1 MLSYENLRLQF
12 GPKII
17 FEGCTFTVAM
27 HDRVGLVGPNGAGKS
42 TLLKLLAGLIE
53 ADDVV
58 TKNAKGITIG
68 YLPQDGVE
76 THGKP
81 LVEEVETAFADILGL
96 RKLIDE
102 TGERLESIDHASE
115 EYLETLEMM
124 HEWEQQLADAEPA
137 KIRPRVERVLLGLGF
152 SMEDMTRDT
161 GEFSGGWQMRIALAK
176 LLLREPSLLLMDEPT
191 NHLDIESQAWIE
203 AWLKRYRGAVMMVSH
218 DKSFLDTVTNRTF
231 ALEGDGKLEAY
242 FGNYTYYKTTAA
254 ERREQLRKAFE
265 IQQREIEHHT
275 DFINR
280 FRASANKATQV
291 QSRIKFLEKL
301 ERVVYIEE
309 DTSQIGFRFPEPPRS
324 GQVVL
329 EFAGMAKWY
338 DDLCV
343 FKNVDFRLER
353 GDRVAIVGVNGAGKS
368 TFVKMLAGRESLTGG
383 DRIEGPNSAISYFAQ
398 HQAQELDPTL
408 TVFETVNEVAV
419 GEGTTRLRTLL
430 GAFLFRGEDALKPVR
445 VLSGGERNRLA
456 LARMLLRPFN
466 CLILDEPT
474 NHLDMKSKAVL
485 TEAIKNFPG
494 TVVVVSHDRDFLD
507 PIVTKVLEVRKGG
520 IRIFPGNV
528 SYYLEA
534 TAAERAATN
543 AEPSSSAP
551 GKLSAATGTSG
562 ASANAAQ
569 NDGKQERKKTG
580 DLNKRLAPQRKKAA
594 ELEKRIGEIEAKIV
608 ERELAMTDPAFF
620 QRGTATKADMDA
632 YETLKKELDSVYETW
647 GALTEEIAAAELAG

>member
-1 MLSYENLRLQF
+1 MLSYKDLRLQF
-12 GPKII
+12 GHKVI
-17 FEGCTFTVAM
+17 FDACEFMVAM

-53 ADDVV
+53 PDGA
-58 TKNAKGITIG
+58 TIKNAKGITIG

-81 LVEEVETAFADILGL
+81 LVDEVESAFADILGL
-96 RKLIDE
+96 RDRIDE
-102 TGERLESIDHASE
+102 TGNLLDEMDPNSE
-115 EYLETLEMM
+115 EYLETLDMM
-124 HEWEQQLADAEPA
+124 GDWEQQLADAEPQ
-137 KIRPRVERVLLGLGF
+137 KIRPRIERVLLGLGF
-152 SMEDMTRDT
+152 SMDDMQRDT

-191 NHLDIESQAWIE
+191 NHLDIESQAWLE
-203 AWLKRYRGAVMMVSH
+203 NWLKRYRGAVMLVSH
-218 DKSFLDTVTNRTF
+218 DRAFLDTVTNRTF
-231 ALEGDGKLEAY
+231 AIEGMGKLDAY
-242 FGNYTYYKTTAA
+242 FGNYSYYKVTAA
-254 ERREQLRKAFE
+254 ERREQQRKAYE
-265 IQQREIEHHT
+265 VQQREIEHHM

-301 ERVVYIEE
+301 ERVPPVWE
-309 DTSQIGFRFPEPPRS
+309 DNASIGFRFPAPPRS

-329 EFAGMAKWY
+329 EFENMSKYY

-343 FKNVDFRLER
+343 FKKVNFTLER

-368 TFVKMLAGRESLTGG
+368 TFVKMLAGREPLTGG
-383 DRIEGPNSAISYFAQ
+383 ERTEGPNSAISYFAQ

-408 TVFETVNEVAV
+408 TVFETVNEVAA
-419 GEGTTRLRTLL
+419 GEGNTRLRTLL
-430 GAFLFRGEDALKPVR
+430 GAFLFKGADSEKKVN

-485 TEAIKNFPG
+485 TDAIKNFPG

-507 PIVTKVLEVRKGG
+507 PIVTKVLEVRHGG
-520 IRIFPGNV
+520 IRTFSGNV

-534 TAAERAATN
+534 TAAERAAALEAGGT
-543 AEPSSSAP
+543 S
-551 GKLSAATGTSG
+551 KLSAATGGKAASG
-562 ASANAAQ
+562 NSAQAA
-569 NDGKQERKKTG
+569 
-580 DLNKRLAPQRKKAA
+580 KKAA
-594 ELEKRIGEIEAKIV
+594 TPAAQIPALKKKAGEQEKRIAELEAKV
-608 ERELAMTDPAFF
+608 AVFETKMMDPAFF
-620 QRGTATKADMDA
+620 KRGAETKKETEA
-632 YETLKKELDSVYETW
+632 YEALKKELETLVTAW
-647 GALTEEIAAAELAG
+647 SAINEEIAAAEATV